1 MALKKISYQVII
13 TSSLFFRFT
22 VNLDQ
27 SRGQMPD
34 APSTIFTF
42 FIDNLKKRGSWH
54 YEVYFVKLLGV
65 YQALW
70 PLLNSKKNLILN
82 LAFLLTLKN
91 IGLFKHVWTQS
102 KRFQGF
108 CYWTPQ
114 GVLKVSPW
122 LPHPLSVGMFGH
134 KDSKRFQGSCY
145 WTQQGVLK
153 VPPWLPHPL
162 SVD

>member
-1 MALKKISYQVII
+1 MFGHK
-13 TSSLFFRFT
+13 
-22 VNLDQ
+22 D
-27 SRGQMPD
+27 
-34 APSTIFTF
+34 
-42 FIDNLKKRGSWH
+42 
-54 YEVYFVKLLGV
+54 
-65 YQALW
+65 
-70 PLLNSKKNLILN
+70 
-82 LAFLLTLKN
+82 
-91 IGLFKHVWTQS
+91 S

-114 GVLKVSPW
+114 GVLKVPPW

-134 KDSKRFQGSCY
+134 KDSKRFQGYCY